1 MSEPPLR
8 ACLFAAA
15 LAAAMASPHAA
26 AAAAAASPRGLCTPA
41 ETSVFLC
48 RHGGKTASLCLSGGA
63 AHLRYAFGSPGRIE
77 LSYPAETVRAADA
90 FRHGHIMYSGIGGD
104 YLQFDNGG
112 FRYVVFY
119 ILGHDTDNRGVVVE
133 RDGKSVMNFV
143 CKGASSDDLTTDF
156 FKSMALPEID
166 DYTNFDVP
174 QVYFNPAR

>member
-1 MSEPPLR
+1 MKNRRLL
-8 ACLFAAA
+8 ACMLAAA
-15 LAAAMASPHAA
+15 LAAAILPSHPAA
-26 AAAAAASPRGLCTPA
+26 AAARGLCTSD

-48 RHGGKTASLCLSGGA
+48 RNGSKTASLCLSGDA
-63 AHLRYAFGSPGRIE
+63 AHLRYAFGSPRRTE
-77 LSYPAETVRAADA
+77 LSYPAATVRPQDA

-143 CKGASSDDLTTDF
+143 CKSASSDDLTTDF
-156 FKSMALPEID
+156 FKSLALPEIE

-174 QVYFNPAR
+174 EVYFKPAR